1 MILRRALLC
10 SLVFASVGT
19 VLCAQEVQTE
29 VAIAALPDAPSA
41 VLQQTPGAAQE
52 SQAKPGET
60 DEERKARLKA
70 EGEREVKQEES
81 QRILAVVPNFNT
93 VQNGQGVALT
103 DNQKLRLA
111 ARAAFDPFN
120 LVGAVFL
127 AGLSE
132 IDDDADRGFGW
143 GPAGYGKRVGANF
156 ANTVD
161 GTMLS
166 SAVYPILL
174 HQDPRYFRKGKG
186 TLGSRVRH
194 ALLGAVIC
202 RGDNGR
208 AQPNYSNVAGNFTA
222 GLISN
227 LYYPDNERGVRLS
240 LVNSS
245 VVTAEGAL
253 GNVGL
258 EFAPD
263 VAQWWKRRKSKG
275 R

>member
-1 MILRRALLC
+1 MMAR
-10 SLVFASVGT
+10 
-19 VLCAQEVQTE
+19 AQELQVD
-29 VAIAALPDAPSA
+29 VAFAELPEAPSA
-41 VLQQTPGAAQE
+41 VLRQQASEATPE
-52 SQAKPGET
+52 PQAPNET
-60 DEERKARLKA
+60 NEERKARLKA
-70 EGEREVKQEES
+70 EGDREVKQEES

-103 DNQKLRLA
+103 GNQKLRLA
-111 ARAAFDPFN
+111 TRAAFDPFN

-132 IDDDADRGFGW
+132 VDDDADRGFGW
-143 GPAGYGKRVGANF
+143 GPAGFGKRVGANF

-161 GTMLS
+161 GTMLA
-166 SAVYPILL
+166 SAAYPILL
-174 HQDPRYFRKGKG
+174 HQDPRYFRKGAG
-186 TLGSRVRH
+186 TVRLRVRH
-194 ALLGAVIC
+194 ALLAAVIC
-202 RGDNGR
+202 RSDNGR
-208 AQPNYSNVAGNFTA
+208 TEPNYSNVAGNFTA

-245 VVTAEGAL
+245 VNLVEGAL

-263 VAQWWKRRKSKG
+263 VAGWWKQRH
-275 R
+275 

>member
-1 MILRRALLC
+1 MPH
-10 SLVFASVGT
+10 
-19 VLCAQEVQTE
+19 AQEIQTE

-41 VLQQTPGAAQE
+41 VLQQQASGATQQP
-52 SQAKPGET
+52 QANPNET

-70 EGEREVKQEES
+70 EGDREVKQEES

-93 VQNGQGVALT
+93 VENGQGVALT

-111 ARAAFDPFN
+111 ARGAFDPFN

-132 IDDDADRGFGW
+132 VDDDGDRGFGW
-143 GPAGYGKRVGANF
+143 GPDGFGKRVGANL

-161 GTMLS
+161 GTMLG

-174 HQDPRYFRKGKG
+174 HQDPRYFRRGAG
-186 TLGSRVRH
+186 TIGVRVRH
-194 ALLGAVIC
+194 ALLAAVIC

-245 VVTAEGAL
+245 VVMLEGAL

-263 VAQWWKRRKSKG
+263 VAAWWKQRHVRY
-275 R
+275 